1 VERWAG
7 IALQRALEREA
18 FVRGGSNYSAPAQ
31 TVQAF
36 LDDRVDR
43 DLPKTSFSTG
53 IVPTNH
59 WDWMP
64 QSLCLS
70 IAEGFE
76 NFERKIPGWIRHGLM
91 VSPETRTSSPLRV
104 TRDDSLQSV
113 NTRGLFPLGEGA
125 GYAGGITT
133 SAADGVRLATL
144 AKPAKGTR

>member
-1 VERWAG
+1 
-7 IALQRALEREA
+7 
-18 FVRGGSNYSAPAQ
+18 
-31 TVQAF
+31 
-36 LDDRVDR
+36 
-43 DLPKTSFSTG
+43 
-53 IVPTNH
+53 
-59 WDWMP
+59 
-64 QSLCLS
+64 
-70 IAEGFE
+70 
-76 NFERKIPGWIRHGLM
+76 